1 MEDIYILIA
10 EIGFPITAAMGIAF
24 GFWAILKWLMNNLT
38 GEIKEVQ
45 DGLSETQQELMS
57 KLNSTQQEQYG
68 ILVKLIDRIR
78 SLEDSITRVEI
89 VMRTAHNL
97 EQEWGRVGKAQD
109 KVDQQK

>member
-1 MEDIYILIA
+1 MEDIYVLIA
-10 EIGFPITAAMGIAF
+10 EVGFPITAAIGVAF

-45 DGLSETQQELMS
+45 EGLSETQQELMA

-78 SLEDSITRVEI
+78 SLEDGITRIEI
-89 VMRTAHNL
+89 VMRTAHKL
-97 EQEWGRVGKAQD
+97 EQEWGRIGKAQD
-109 KVDQQK
+109 LGDKTK